1 MAVETRDGPQL
12 ELEAAIGFNGHV
24 ISGLRVHPDR
34 EHLIYP
40 LGCTVILKR
49 IKDCKQEFLHGHTN
63 NVSCISVSKSGL
75 HIASGQVTFMGFKA
89 MIIIWDYVQRSIYAE
104 LQLHQAKVE
113 ALAFSP
119 NDKYLV
125 SLGGQDD
132 GSIVVWNIETKQAIC
147 GSPASPHSAGHCL
160 TVQYSNTNENIFIF
174 MFTSL
179 VFFGSGTLS
188 VWELDLPN
196 RKIRPTECQ
205 TGKLKRIVK
214 CIEISED
221 DRFIFCG
228 TTSGDIMKINLKTG
242 LLSDCGPVK
251 TKYSLGVNVLRM
263 MKSGDLLVGSGSGTF
278 TLCSSTTF
286 KTLKEVKLEK
296 GVTSIALR
304 GEGQQ
309 FFVGTEAAQMYR
321 FSYQDFKPELISTSH
336 NSAVKDV
343 AIAFGTSELFATC
356 SKEDIRLWHIDKPK
370 ELLRITVPNMT
381 CNSLDFMV
389 DGHSIISAWDD
400 GKIRVFAPE
409 SGRVM
414 LIIHNAHRM
423 GVTAIAGT
431 RDCKRIVSGGGEG
444 QVRVWELQSRGHRLL
459 ETMKE
464 HKATVACIKIKSDD
478 KECVTASSDG
488 ACIIWDIVRF
498 VSLQMVIAN
507 TMFRTVCYHP
517 EEYQIITSGT
527 DRKVAYWD
535 VYDGSAI
542 RELEGSKSGAIN
554 GMHIS
559 QDGKHFVTGGDD
571 KLVKVWDYM
580 DGVVT
585 HMGIA
590 HGGSITSIKI
600 CSNSRTLISTSADGA
615 ILRWRFPHPSSL

>member
-1 MAVETRDGPQL
+1 MALETQGVPQL
-12 ELEAAIGFNGHV
+12 ELEAVIGFNGHV

-40 LGCTVILKR
+40 LGCSVILKR
-49 IKDCKQEFLHGHTN
+49 IKDGKQEFLHGHTN
-63 NVSCISVSKSGL
+63 NVSCISVSKSGSY
-75 HIASGQVTFMGFKA
+75 IASGQVTFMGFKA
-89 MIIIWDYVQRSIYAE
+89 DIIIWDYAQRTIHA
-104 LQLHQAKVE
+104 QLLLHKAKVE

-119 NDKYLV
+119 NEKYLV

-132 GSIVVWNIETKQAIC
+132 GSIVLWNIETKQAIC
-147 GSPASPHSAGHCL
+147 GSLASAQSAGNCL
-160 TVQYSNTNENIFIF
+160 TVQYSSTNDN
-174 MFTSL
+174 
-179 VFFGSGTLS
+179 VFVSAGSGTLRI
-188 VWELDLPN
+188 WELDLPN
-196 RKIRPTECQ
+196 RKIRPKECQ
-205 TGKLKRIVK
+205 LGKLKRIVK

-221 DRFIFCG
+221 DQLIYCG

-242 LLSDCGPVK
+242 LLSDCGPAK
-251 TKYSLGVNVLRM
+251 EKYSMGVNVIRIL
-263 MKSGDLLVGSGSGTF
+263 KCGDLLVGSGSGTF
-278 TLCSSTTF
+278 TLCSGTKF
-286 KTLKEVKLEK
+286 KTLKKVQLEK
-296 GVTSIALR
+296 GVTSIAIR

-321 FSYQDFKPELISTSH
+321 FGYDDFKGELISTSH

-343 AIAFGTSELFATC
+343 AICFGTSELFATC
-356 SKEDIRLWHIDKPK
+356 SEEDIRLWHIDKPK

-389 DGHSIISAWDD
+389 DGHSIISAWND

-409 SGRVM
+409 SGRLM

-444 QVRVWELQSRGHRLL
+444 QVRVWELQPHGHRLL

-464 HKATVACIKIKSDD
+464 HKATINCIKIKSDS
-478 KECVTASSDG
+478 KECVTASADG

-498 VSLQMVIAN
+498 ASLQMVIAN
-507 TMFRTVCYHP
+507 TLFRTVCYHP
-517 EEYQIITSGT
+517 EEYQIITGGT
-527 DRKVAYWD
+527 DRKVSYWD
-535 VYDGSAI
+535 VFDGGAI
-542 RELEGSKSGAIN
+542 RELEGSQSGAIN

-559 QDGKHFVTGGDD
+559 ADGKHFVTGGDD

-580 DGVVT
+580 EGAVT
-585 HMGIA
+585 HVGIA
-590 HGGSITSIKI
+590 HSGSITSIKV
-600 CSNSRTLISTSADGA
+600 CSNNRTLLSTSADGA
-615 ILRWRFPHPSSL
+615 ILRWRFPHPLTA

>member
-1 MAVETRDGPQL
+1 MAVETHGVPQL
-12 ELEAAIGFNGHV
+12 ELEAVIGFNGHV
-24 ISGLRVHPDR
+24 FSGLRVHPDR

-49 IKDCKQEFLHGHTN
+49 IKDGKQEFLHGHTN
-63 NVSCISVSKSGL
+63 NVSCISVSKSGSY
-75 HIASGQVTFMGFKA
+75 IASGQVNFMGFKA
-89 MIIIWDYVQRSIYAE
+89 TVIIWDYAQRTIYA
-104 LQLHQAKVE
+104 QLLLHKAKVE

-132 GSIVVWNIETKQAIC
+132 GSIVIWNIETKQAIC
-147 GSPASPHSAGHCL
+147 GSPASAHSAGHCL
-160 TVQYSNTNENIFIF
+160 TVQYSNTNDNIFV
-174 MFTSL
+174 SA
-179 VFFGSGTLS
+179 GSGTLR

-196 RKIRPTECQ
+196 RKIRPTECN

-214 CIEISED
+214 CIEVAED
-221 DRFIFCG
+221 DQFILCG

-251 TKYSLGVNVLRM
+251 TKYSLGVNVIRIL
-263 MKSGDLLVGSGSGTF
+263 KSGNLLVGSGSGTF
-278 TLCSSTTF
+278 TLCSKTNF
-286 KTLKEVKLEK
+286 KTLKEVQLEK
-296 GVTSIALR
+296 GVTSIAIR

-321 FSYQDFKPELISTSH
+321 FNYVDFKAELISTSH

-343 AIAFGTSELFATC
+343 AITFGTSELFATC
-356 SKEDIRLWHIDKPK
+356 SEEDIRLWHIDKPK
-370 ELLRITVPNMT
+370 ELLRITIPNMT
-381 CNSLDFMV
+381 CNSLDFMA
-389 DGHSIISAWDD
+389 DGHSIISAWND

-409 SGRVM
+409 SGRLM
-414 LIIHNAHRM
+414 LIIDNAHRM

-444 QVRVWELQSRGHRLL
+444 QVRVWELQPRFHRLL

-478 KECVTASSDG
+478 KECVTASADG
-488 ACIIWDIVRF
+488 ACIIWDIVLF
-498 VSLQMVIAN
+498 SLDFK
-507 TMFRTVCYHP
+507 THT
-517 EEYQIITSGT
+517 GT
-527 DRKVAYWD
+527 DISDKVTYWD

-542 RELEGSKSGAIN
+542 RELEGSQSGAIN

-580 DGVVT
+580 EGVVT
-585 HMGIA
+585 HVGIA
-590 HGGSITSIKI
+590 HGGSITSTKI
-600 CSNSRTLISTSADGA
+600 FSNNRTLVSTSVDGA
-615 ILRWRFPHPSSL
+615 ILRWRFPHPPSSS

>member
-1 MAVETRDGPQL
+1 MALETQAVPQL
-12 ELEAAIGFNGHV
+12 ELEAVIGFNGHV
-24 ISGLRVHPDR
+24 FSGLRVHPDR

-40 LGCTVILKR
+40 LGFTVIVKK
-49 IKDCKQEFLHGHTN
+49 IKDGKQEFLHGHTN
-63 NVSCISVSKSGL
+63 NVSCVSVSKSGSY
-75 HIASGQVTFMGFKA
+75 IASGQVNFMGFKA
-89 MIIIWDYVQRSIYAE
+89 AVIIWDYAQRTIYA
-104 LQLHQAKVE
+104 QLLLHKAKVE

-147 GSPASPHSAGHCL
+147 GSPASAHSAGHCL
-160 TVQYSNTNENIFIF
+160 TVQYSNTNDDIFV
-174 MFTSL
+174 SA
-179 VFFGSGTLS
+179 GSGTLR
-188 VWELDLPN
+188 VWELDLLN

-205 TGKLKRIVK
+205 MGKLKRIVR
-214 CIEISED
+214 CLEISED
-221 DRFIFCG
+221 DNFIYCG

-242 LLSDCGPVK
+242 LLSDCGPLK
-251 TKYSLGVNVLRM
+251 TKFSLGVTVLRIL
-263 MKSGDLLVGSGSGTF
+263 KSGDLLVGSGSGTF
-278 TLCSSTTF
+278 TLCSKTNF
-286 KTLKEVKLEK
+286 KTLKQVQLEK

-321 FSYQDFKPELISTSH
+321 FSYEDFRAELISTSH
-336 NSAVKDV
+336 NSAVKH
-343 AIAFGTSELFATC
+343 IALCCGTSELFATC

-381 CNSLDFMV
+381 CNSLNFMA
-389 DGHSIISAWDD
+389 DGHSIISAWND

-409 SGRVM
+409 SGRLM
-414 LIIHNAHRM
+414 LIIHNAHKM

-444 QVRVWELQSRGHRLL
+444 QVRVWELLPCGHRLL
-459 ETMKE
+459 EIMKE
-464 HKATVACIKIKSDD
+464 HKATVSCIEIKSDD
-478 KECVTASSDG
+478 KECVTASFDG

-507 TMFRTVCYHP
+507 TMFRTVCYYP
-517 EEYQIITSGT
+517 KEYQIITSGT
-527 DRKVAYWD
+527 DRKVSYWD

-542 RELEGSKSGAIN
+542 RELEGSQSGAIN

-559 QDGKHFVTGGDD
+559 EDGRHFVTGGED
-571 KLVKVWDYM
+571 KLLKVWDYM
-580 DGVVT
+580 EGVVT
-585 HMGIA
+585 HIGVA
-590 HGGSITSIKI
+590 HNGSITGVKL
-600 CSNSRTLISTSADGA
+600 CSNNRTLISTSADGA
-615 ILRWRFPHPSSL
+615 ILRWRFPHPSPS

>member
-1 MAVETRDGPQL
+1 MALETQGVPQL
-12 ELEAAIGFNGHV
+12 ELEAVIGFNGRV
-24 ISGLRVHPDR
+24 FSGLRVHPDR

-40 LGCTVILKR
+40 LGCTVVLKK
-49 IKDCKQEFLHGHTN
+49 IKDGKQEFLHGHTN
-63 NVSCISVSKSGL
+63 NVSCISVSKSGSY
-75 HIASGQVTFMGFKA
+75 IASGQVNFMGFKA
-89 MIIIWDYVQRSIYAE
+89 AVFIWDYAQRTIYAE
-104 LQLHQAKVE
+104 LLLHKAKVE

-147 GSPASPHSAGHCL
+147 GSPASAHSAGHCL
-160 TVQYSNTNENIFIF
+160 TLQYSNTNDNIFV
-174 MFTSL
+174 SA
-179 VFFGSGTLS
+179 GSGTLR

-205 TGKLKRIVK
+205 MGKLKRIVR

-221 DRFIFCG
+221 DRFIYCG

-251 TKYSLGVNVLRM
+251 AKFSLGVTVLRTL
-263 MKSGDLLVGSGSGTF
+263 KSGDLLVGSGSGTF
-278 TLCSSTTF
+278 TLCSRTNF
-286 KTLKEVKLEK
+286 KTLKQVQLEK

-304 GEGQQ
+304 GAGQQ

-321 FSYQDFKPELISTSH
+321 FSYENFTAELLSTSH
-336 NSAVKDV
+336 SSAVKD
-343 AIAFGTSELFATC
+343 IALCFGTSELFATC
-356 SKEDIRLWHIDKPK
+356 SEEDIRLWHIDKPK

-381 CNSLDFMV
+381 CNSLNFMA
-389 DGHSIISAWDD
+389 DGHSIISAWND

-409 SGRVM
+409 SGRLM

-431 RDCKRIVSGGGEG
+431 RNCKRIVSGGGEG
-444 QVRVWELQSRGHRLL
+444 QVRVWELQPSGHKLL
-459 ETMKE
+459 EIMKE
-464 HKATVACIKIKSDD
+464 HKATVSCIKIKSDD
-478 KECVTASSDG
+478 KECVTASFDG

-507 TMFRTVCYHP
+507 TMFRTVCYYP
-517 EEYQIITSGT
+517 KEYQIITSGT
-527 DRKVAYWD
+527 DRKISYWD

-542 RELEGSKSGAIN
+542 RELEGSQSGAIN

-559 QDGKHFVTGGDD
+559 EDGRHFVTGGED
-571 KLVKVWDYM
+571 KLLKVWDYM
-580 DGVVT
+580 EGVVT
-585 HMGIA
+585 HIGIA
-590 HGGSITSIKI
+590 HNGSITGVKL
-600 CSNSRTLISTSADGA
+600 CSNNRTLISTSADGA
-615 ILRWRFPHPSSL
+615 ILRWRFPHPSSS

>member
-1 MAVETRDGPQL
+1 MAVETHGVPQL
-12 ELEAAIGFNGHV
+12 ELEAVIGFNGHV
-24 ISGLRVHPDR
+24 SSGLRVHPDR

-49 IKDCKQEFLHGHTN
+49 IKDGKQEFLHGHTN
-63 NVSCISVSKSGL
+63 NVSCISVSKSGSY
-75 HIASGQVTFMGFKA
+75 IASGQVNFMGFKA
-89 MIIIWDYVQRSIYAE
+89 TVIIWDYAQRTIYA
-104 LQLHQAKVE
+104 QLLLHKAKVE

-132 GSIVVWNIETKQAIC
+132 GSIVIWNIETQQAIC
-147 GSPASPHSAGHCL
+147 GSSASAHSAGHCL
-160 TVQYSNTNENIFIF
+160 TVQYSNTNDNIFV
-174 MFTSL
+174 SA
-179 VFFGSGTLS
+179 GSGTLR

-205 TGKLKRIVK
+205 IGKLKRIVK

-221 DRFIFCG
+221 DQFVFCG
-228 TTSGDIMKINLKTG
+228 TTSGDILKINMKTG
-242 LLSDCGPVK
+242 LLSDCGPIK
-251 TKYSLGVNVLRM
+251 TKYSLGVNAIRIL
-263 MKSGDLLVGSGSGTF
+263 KSGDLLVGSGSGTF
-278 TLCSSTTF
+278 TLCSKTKF
-286 KTLKEVKLEK
+286 KTLKEVQLEK
-296 GVTSIALR
+296 GVTSIAIR

-321 FSYQDFKPELISTSH
+321 FSHVDFKAELISTSH

-343 AIAFGTSELFATC
+343 AICFGISELFATC
-356 SKEDIRLWHIDKPK
+356 SEEDIRLWHIDKPK

-381 CNSLDFMV
+381 CNSLDFMA
-389 DGHSIISAWDD
+389 DGHSIISAWND

-409 SGRVM
+409 SGQLM

-431 RDCKRIVSGGGEG
+431 RNCKRIVSGGGEG
-444 QVRVWELQSRGHRLL
+444 QVRVWELQLRGHRLL

-507 TMFRTVCYHP
+507 TLFRTVCYHP

-527 DRKVAYWD
+527 DRKVVYWD

-542 RELEGSKSGAIN
+542 RELEGSQSGAIN
-554 GMHIS
+554 GLHNS
-559 QDGKHFVTGGDD
+559 HDGKYFVTGGDD
-571 KLVKVWDYM
+571 KLVKVWDYTE
-580 DGVVT
+580 GVVT
-585 HMGIA
+585 HIGIA
-590 HGGSITSIKI
+590 HGGSITSIEI
-600 CSNSRTLISTSADGA
+600 CSNNRTLVSTSADGA
-615 ILRWRFPHPSSL
+615 ILRWRFPHPSASS